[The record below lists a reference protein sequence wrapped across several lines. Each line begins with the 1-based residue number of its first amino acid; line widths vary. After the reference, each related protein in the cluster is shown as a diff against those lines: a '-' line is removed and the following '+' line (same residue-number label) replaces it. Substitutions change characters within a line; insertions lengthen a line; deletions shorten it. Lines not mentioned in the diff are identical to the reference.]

1 MKTRIGINGLGRSG
15 RQALKALLERYP
27 ETLQVVAVN
36 DLGDPHTMAWLFAH
50 DSNYGAYGGTVELK
64 GRSMVVDGREIVMT
78 QEPDPA
84 KLKWGEMGVDI
95 VLESVGIF
103 TRREKAALHL
113 QAGATKVV
121 IGAPSPD
128 ADLTLVLGANQEQY
142 DPERH
147 HVLSMGSCTTNC
159 VVPLMKVL
167 LDEFGVAR
175 SMLTTVHA
183 YTNQQ
188 NLLDAPH
195 KDLRRARAAALNMIP
210 TTTGAARATGQVLPE
225 LEGKMHGMAI
235 RVPTPTVSL
244 SDVVAELE
252 RETTVDEVLAAFER
266 AAAGPMQG
274 ILGVSHKPYVSSDLK
289 GDTRS
294 SVIDAPT
301 MAMLGGNLVKVL
313 SWYDNEWGYSNRLA
327 DLCYL
332 LAYGKMANLP
342 E

>member
-1 MKTRIGINGLGRSG
+1 MQMNTRIGINGLGRSG

-36 DLGDPHTMAWLFAH
+36 DLGDPETMAWLFAH
-50 DSNYGAYGGTVELK
+50 DSNYGAYRGTVEVR
-64 GRSMVVDGREIVMT
+64 GNTMVVDGREIVMT

-84 KLKWGEMGVDI
+84 QIAWGDLGVDI

-103 TRREKAALHL
+103 TRRDKAALHL
-113 QAGATKVV
+113 QAGATKVIV
-121 IGAPSPD
+121 GAPSPD
-128 ADLTLVLGANQEQY
+128 ADITLVLGVNHERY
-142 DPERH
+142 DPQRH

-175 SMLTTVHA
+175 AMLTTVHA

-188 NLLDAPH
+188 NLLDGPH
-195 KDLRRARAAALNMIP
+195 KDIRRARAAALNMIP
-210 TTTGAARATGQVLPE
+210 TSTGAARATGQVLPE
-225 LEGKMHGMAI
+225 LAGKMHGMSI
-235 RVPTPTVSL
+235 RVPTSTVSL

-252 RETTVDEVLAAFER
+252 RQTTVEEVLAAYER
-266 AAAGPMQG
+266 AAAGPMAG
-274 ILGVSHKPYVSSDLK
+274 ILGVSHEPYVSSDLK

-294 SVIDAPT
+294 SIVDALT
-301 MAMLGGNLVKVL
+301 MAMLGGNMVKVL

-332 LAYGKMANLP
+332 LAYGRLADL
-342 E
+342 

>member
-15 RQALKALLERYP
+15 RQALKAILSRYP
-27 ETLQVVAVN
+27 DTLQVAGVN
-36 DLGDPHTMAWLFAH
+36 DLGDPATIAWLLKH
-50 DSNYGAYGGTVELK
+50 DSNYGLYPGQVELAGDK
-64 GRSMVVDGREIVMT
+64 LVIDGQAIAVS

-84 KLKWGEMGVDI
+84 KLPWGELGVEI

-103 TRREKAALHL
+103 IRREQAASHL
-113 QAGATKVV
+113 AAGAHKVV

-128 ADLTLVLGANQEQY
+128 ADLTVVLGANQGRY
-142 DPERH
+142 DPRQH

-159 VVPLMKVL
+159 VVPLFKVL
-167 LDEFGVAR
+167 LDEYGVAR
-175 SMLTTVHA
+175 AMLTTVHA

-210 TTTGAARATGQVLPE
+210 TTTGAARATGKVLPE
-225 LEGKMHGMAI
+225 LEGKLHGISI

-244 SDVVAELE
+244 SDVVVELE
-252 RETTVDEVLAAFER
+252 RPTQVDAVIAAYER
-266 AAAGPMQG
+266 AAAGPLAG
-274 ILGVSHKPYVSSDLK
+274 VLGVSHEPYVSSDLK

-294 SVIDAPT
+294 SIVDAPS
-301 MAMLGGNLVKVL
+301 MALLGDNLLKVL

-327 DLCYL
+327 DLCSY
-332 LAYGKMANLP
+332 LAYGEWNRA
-342 E
+342 